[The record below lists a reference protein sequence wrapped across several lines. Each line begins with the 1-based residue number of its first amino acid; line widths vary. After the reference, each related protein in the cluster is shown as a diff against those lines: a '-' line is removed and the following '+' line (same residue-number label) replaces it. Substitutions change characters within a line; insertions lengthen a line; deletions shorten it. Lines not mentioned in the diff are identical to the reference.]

1 MSDAVQMNDFVVQ
14 FSRLSEHNQKYI
26 IAIQQ
31 ALMYAQ
37 ESEKDTK
44 KSGVKGGKDDKR

>member
-1 MSDAVQMNDFVVQ
+1 MSNNITINDFVTQ
-14 FSRLSEHNQKYI
+14 FTGLNEHNQKYI

-37 ESEKDTK
+37 ENEEAKEEKQAQK
-44 KSGVKGGKDDKR
+44 EY

>member
-1 MSDAVQMNDFVVQ
+1 MDDAVQINDFAAK

-37 ESEKDTK
+37 ENEKK
-44 KSGVKGGKDDKR
+44 AEEKWCKRE

>member
-1 MSDAVQMNDFVVQ
+1 MGDAVQMSDFDAK
-14 FSRLSEHNQKYI
+14 FSKLSEHNQKYI

-37 ESEKDTK
+37 ESEKRAEE
-44 KSGVKGGKDDKR
+44 KRCERE

>member
-1 MSDAVQMNDFVVQ
+1 MSKTVTVNDFNAK
-14 FSRLSEHNQKYI
+14 FDKLSKRNQKYI

-37 ESEKDTK
+37 ENEKSAK
-44 KSGVKGGKDDKR
+44 APNEERAS